1 MSKDIKI
8 PKGEIAWERIQTKSG
23 SVYLVTSKPARDF
36 YYLYL
41 VDDGKL
47 KKIGK
52 AATPAGLR
60 KYYEEEE

>member
-1 MSKDIKI
+1 MGMEVVA
-8 PKGEIAWERIQTKSG
+8 PRGEIAWERITTKSG

-52 AATPAGLR
+52 AAAPSGLR